1 MAEGKSISLEEIKKE
16 NVDLVSLCLY
26 YLYKDLFDTG
36 ISFEK
41 NQKGSHVGQ
50 ALNII

>member
-26 YLYKDLFDTG
+26 SLHKTSSMQGSLFIRNKRDRMG
-36 ISFEK
+36 AKPLI
-41 NQKGSHVGQ
+41 
-50 ALNII
+50 

>member
-26 YLYKDLFDTG
+26 YLYDLFDAG
-36 ISFEK
+36 ISFDK
-41 NQKGSHVGQ
+41 KQKGSHGGQ
-50 ALNII
+50 ALNIIQ